1 MFVMNQHQSNNT
13 KKTYMAS
20 WFNGKIS
27 INCPDV
33 NVVHYRQL
41 FVAML
46 NFPPNIYHITSSYF
60 RVMAVRQIITFK
72 YRLCLIYWHLDVSDL
87 IDMVIIHKYKRLNST

>member
-1 MFVMNQHQSNNT
+1 MKQHKRNNT

-33 NVVHYRQL
+33 NVVH
-41 FVAML
+41 
-46 NFPPNIYHITSSYF
+46 
-60 RVMAVRQIITFK
+60 
-72 YRLCLIYWHLDVSDL
+72 
-87 IDMVIIHKYKRLNST
+87 